1 MSEAEDAPWAVAV
14 GMERRRISE
23 TCRRENSGPGFD
35 SGRDVG
41 VRGARGI
48 RLTLKFRTALPPP
61 TFPPTWLSSCFLGA
75 CTEVQPAKQLQQNS
89 VLLALSPSLV
99 LPRCALS

>member
-1 MSEAEDAPWAVAV
+1 MSKAEDTPWAVAV

-41 VRGARGI
+41 RERNQVNPEIQDR
-48 RLTLKFRTALPPP
+48 PPP
-61 TFPPTWLSSCFLGA
+61 ATFPPAWLSCFLRA

-89 VLLALSPSLV
+89 VLLALSLSLV
-99 LPRCALS
+99 LPRCALG